1 MRYGRKKSLIG
12 PRKASYQPRL
22 FHPMIRERMRWE
34 REAKKET
41 GRKMIGWFERK
52 RRKKREK
59 SLPVKLGKTIIIMG
73 KSILHKT

>member
-1 MRYGRKKSLIG
+1 
-12 PRKASYQPRL
+12 
-22 FHPMIRERMRWE
+22 MRWE

-59 SLPVKLGKTIIIMG
+59 SLPVKLEKTIIIMG